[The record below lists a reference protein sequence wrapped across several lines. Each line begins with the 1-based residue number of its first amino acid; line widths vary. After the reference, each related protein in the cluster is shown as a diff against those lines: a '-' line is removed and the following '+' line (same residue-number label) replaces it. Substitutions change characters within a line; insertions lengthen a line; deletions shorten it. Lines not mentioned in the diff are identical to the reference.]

1 MEDKGTVTGNRA
13 LMWEFA
19 HQVNPI
25 SSPKPSQTSIFK
37 EWPTS
42 SITIALLFDRVGYEH
57 VVGVVVVVRNTVVDG
72 VVDSLLELG
81 SDANNQHHQRRQHN
95 TAKATNVIR

>member
-1 MEDKGTVTGNRA
+1 MADKGTVTGNRA

-19 HQVNPI
+19 QHCRQDQVNPI

-42 SITIALLFDRVGYEH
+42 SITIALLVDRVGYDR
-57 VVGVVVVVRNTVVDG
+57 VFGAVGMCWRCN
-72 VVDSLLELG
+72 
-81 SDANNQHHQRRQHN
+81 RQ
-95 TAKATNVIR
+95 TAISKG